1 MPFLET
7 GDFRTH
13 YSLSGEAEKPVLMFS
28 NSLGTDLS
36 MWDAQAAFF
45 AKQFRILRYDTRGH
59 GKSSVTPGPYLIEQL
74 GNDVLSLLD
83 DLDFDRVH
91 FCGLSMGGMIGMW
104 LGMNAPERLYKLI
117 LCNTAAKIGNA
128 EGWNARIESVR
139 ANGMKPIVGGVIERW
154 FTSAFRAKSP
164 DDISA
169 IQIVLQNTNAEG
181 YVANCAAVRD
191 FDARE
196 TIATIGVPTLV
207 IAGAH
212 DAATPP
218 EGGRFVAEQISGA
231 QYAELSAAHI
241 SNIEDRDRFNQEV
254 SAFLAV

>member
-1 MPFLET
+1 M
-7 GDFRTH
+7 H
-13 YSLSGEAEKPVLMFS
+13 YSLSADAERPVLMFS
-28 NSLGTDLS
+28 NSLGTEFS
-36 MWDAQAAFF
+36 MWNAQADFF
-45 AKQFRILRYDTRGH
+45 AKHFRILRYDTRGH
-59 GKSSVTPGPYLIEQL
+59 GRSSVTPGPYSIEQL
-74 GNDVLSLLD
+74 GNDVLDLLD

-128 EGWNARIESVR
+128 EGWNARIENVR
-139 ANGMKPIVGGVIERW
+139 KNGMKSIASAVIERW
-154 FTSAFRAKSP
+154 FTPAFRAKSP
-164 DDISA
+164 DDVA
-169 IQIVLQNTNAEG
+169 ATQVVLENTTAEG

-218 EGGRFVAEQISGA
+218 EGGRFLAEQISGA

-254 SAFLAV
+254 SAFLAA

>member
-1 MPFLET
+1 M
-7 GDFRTH
+7 H
-13 YSLSGEAEKPVLMFS
+13 YSLSADAERPVLMFS
-28 NSLGTDLS
+28 NSLGTEFS
-36 MWDAQAAFF
+36 MWNAQADFF

-59 GKSSVTPGPYLIEQL
+59 GQSSVTPGPYSIEQL
-74 GNDVLSLLD
+74 GNDVLDLLD

-128 EGWNARIESVR
+128 EGWNARIENVR
-139 ANGMKPIVGGVIERW
+139 KNGMKSIASAVIERW
-154 FTSAFRAKSP
+154 FTPAFRAKSP
-164 DDISA
+164 DDVA
-169 IQIVLQNTNAEG
+169 ATQVVLENTTAEG

-218 EGGRFVAEQISGA
+218 EGGRFLAEQISGA

-241 SNIEDRDRFNQEV
+241 SNIEDRDGFNQEV
-254 SAFLAV
+254 SAFLAA